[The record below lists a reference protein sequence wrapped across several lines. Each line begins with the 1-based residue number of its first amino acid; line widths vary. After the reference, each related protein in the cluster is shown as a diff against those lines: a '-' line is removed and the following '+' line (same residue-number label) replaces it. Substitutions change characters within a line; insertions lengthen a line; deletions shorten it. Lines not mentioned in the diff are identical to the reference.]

1 MRKKG
6 FKGRCEKRKL
16 GKSKEVCRTYDTIQ
30 YAYADILQARKD
42 VAEIR
47 CNVPL
52 DGCDYTTDFLCIK
65 TNNDLMIRECIGTGM
80 LDSTICDIYLVNEAG
95 SLIGRVISKSI
106 RSEGCFGKNTT
117 PSVRNK
123 LEPQARQIVLSCKQ
137 LSRIKQIQE
146 ICTNDMELVTCSA
159 NK

>member
-1 MRKKG
+1 MDLGTDLGRLCAESRKEGRSMRKKG

-65 TNNDLMIRECIGTGM
+65 TNNDLMIRECVQRKYLTKPMTIKL
-80 LDSTICDIYLVNEAG
+80 LD
-95 SLIGRVISKSI
+95 
-106 RSEGCFGKNTT
+106 
-117 PSVRNK
+117 
-123 LEPQARQIVLSCKQ
+123 
-137 LSRIKQIQE
+137 LSREYWLKRGIS
-146 ICTNDMELVTCSA
+146 DWGLVIDA
-159 NK
+159 DEK